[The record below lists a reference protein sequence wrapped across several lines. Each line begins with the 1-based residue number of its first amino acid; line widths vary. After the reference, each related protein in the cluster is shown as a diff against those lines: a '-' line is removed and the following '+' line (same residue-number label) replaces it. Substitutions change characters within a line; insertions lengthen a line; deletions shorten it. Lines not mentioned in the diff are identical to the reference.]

1 MKWSLEEKVIAG
13 SLGAIFL
20 LWGLVNWLS
29 PKNTTDLVNHA
40 NRVQTTYDILINLAD
55 FYAAM
60 SVAESGRRGYVFSG
74 REEELDRYQTAVQQM
89 KAELRQLQQYPNL
102 APTQQQR
109 LQQLNQYS
117 TQRLALL
124 QQSVDLYQRDRSA
137 AALQTQN
144 AITDYSVQLREK
156 ILALLANIQDIEK
169 QQLQT
174 SLAQTEANMRYRSLI
189 ESLAM
194 LLSLVIA
201 SGVALVFYWS
211 QKRRRTLQAL
221 EQRLKQEQEL
231 SQLKLQLFSMI
242 SHEFRTPLSVILA
255 SSQLLAEIL
264 QPQIAQSQ
272 LKNLERI
279 QTSAKLMNRLI
290 TDILTLTRAEA
301 GNLDYQPDWIEIET
315 FCLNLLDDVQSSNQQ
330 TADPPANSPAN
341 PTAIAQPVLQFTSQ
355 GQCRRVYLDEK
366 LLYSILSNLLL
377 NAVKYSPPGSP
388 VYLKL
393 HCQLDQI
400 SFEVEDQ
407 GMGIPVEDWDN
418 IFLPFYRGPNV
429 EAIAG
434 SGLGLAVVKKCL
446 ELQKGQIRLESQVG
460 QGTRFIVSLPC

>member
-330 TADPPANSPAN
+330 TAGPPANSPAN